1 MSGFAESI
9 KPAKSHSAFD
19 RVYPAGYDDRWMVM
33 EAGVPVTGPYD
44 TETEAESAAWGLNVI
59 SVSASRRARAHR
71 RRFTGRGRDLSME
84 RTIDYLRAAAAPTRS
99 ELARERLG

>member
-19 RVYPAGYDDRWMVM
+19 RFYPAGYDDRWMVM

-71 RRFTGRGRDLSME
+71 RRFTGRGRD
-84 RTIDYLRAAAAPTRS
+84 IAYLRATAPTRS